1 MVHHHNCHFYKH
13 QTVQVHLQTHPLRQI
28 QRTKK
33 KKKVEQIMKLQNF
46 FEHMVICRMSALKKT
61 EK

>member
-28 QRTKK
+28 QRAEKNI
-33 KKKVEQIMKLQNF
+33 EQIMKLQNF
-46 FEHMVICRMSALKKT
+46 FEHMVTRRMSALKKT